1 MCVYVGVGGGGVIVS
16 FYRYKFFNPRRHK
29 LNKVTRRNKGGGG
42 GNNRSLPSTFD
53 TSHLIDLIFGIYN
66 ELPLYFQLS

>member
-1 MCVYVGVGGGGVIVS
+1 MLSSVS
-16 FYRYKFFNPRRHK
+16 IAINFLTLEGISLIK
-29 LNKVTRRNKGGGG
+29 LQEGIRGEGG